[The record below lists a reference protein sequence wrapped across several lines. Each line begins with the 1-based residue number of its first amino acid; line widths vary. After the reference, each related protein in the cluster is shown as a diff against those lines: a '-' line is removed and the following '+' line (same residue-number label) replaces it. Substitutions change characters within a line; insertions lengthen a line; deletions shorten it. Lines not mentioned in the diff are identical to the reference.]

1 MRSVCI
7 VLGLV
12 VALGNSLQETPE
24 DNDGQCLLS
33 KKRVARM
40 PNVDMLASSAHS
52 KARAQHTSVL
62 QKGAERSDPLD
73 RIDWDQQLHEYR
85 MVADDVAPVDKKNR
99 CPLRRMDAQKV
110 RDEELDNLDKPAI
123 LTNVFDPNEHWTSD
137 LSKAE
142 LLDRYGDFE
151 LYDSAFDHLGA
162 GAFLRD
168 HIDDVETVEDA
179 TKANQPGNLIFF
191 EDEVADK
198 MVTKILKSV
207 TENLPEDSRYV
218 VLPKDTEGT
227 WENRGVSFGHRGQWN
242 QMHIHNRFIFT
253 QILGSKGW
261 VMSPAQAFP
270 EDAEDRHS
278 VIPITHPAMCSP
290 FFKRDQKHSYAPHKL
305 GVEDYI
311 QNQTEAGVE
320 CVLHAGEA
328 LYVPGHTYDLSWW
341 HGTCDLGDWNAGV
354 TSIFHTRGKR

>member
-40 PNVDMLASSAHS
+40 PNVDMLASSVHS

-137 LSKAE
+137 LSKVGLCKVGRQAGQISE
-142 LLDRYGDFE
+142 LVRRPSCLTATETLSCMIRPSTIWVPVPSSGTI
-151 LYDSAFDHLGA
+151 SMMWKP
-162 GAFLRD
+162 LR
-168 HIDDVETVEDA
+168 
-179 TKANQPGNLIFF
+179 
-191 EDEVADK
+191 
-198 MVTKILKSV
+198 M
-207 TENLPEDSRYV
+207 
-218 VLPKDTEGT
+218 LPKPT
-227 WENRGVSFGHRGQWN
+227 
-242 QMHIHNRFIFT
+242 
-253 QILGSKGW
+253 
-261 VMSPAQAFP
+261 SPA
-270 EDAEDRHS
+270 
-278 VIPITHPAMCSP
+278 T
-290 FFKRDQKHSYAPHKL
+290 
-305 GVEDYI
+305 
-311 QNQTEAGVE
+311 
-320 CVLHAGEA
+320 
-328 LYVPGHTYDLSWW
+328 
-341 HGTCDLGDWNAGV
+341 
-354 TSIFHTRGKR
+354 